1 MKRYKAN
8 LTLFSFCLLTLCLPV
23 DASQCQVKI
32 DREKI
37 VSSMSGRIPKE
48 WGERVSGVKT
58 RLAADRKIIALTFD
72 ACGGRRSSSYDAKLI
87 GYLEEEKIPATLF
100 ISGGWI
106 DVNLEIFKK
115 LARNPLFDIGNHGLN
130 HKPCSSMGRSAYG
143 IEGTKNVDEM
153 FDEIEQNA
161 IKIETLTGRRPK
173 YYRPATGHSD
183 EICVEMAN
191 ALGYEVVNF
200 SLSGDAGA
208 TFKKSQVKEA
218 LLNVPPSSIILLH
231 MNRPEGG
238 TAEGVMEA
246 IPEFK
251 KRGIGFVKLS
261 DTSLR

>member
-1 MKRYKAN
+1 MIK
-8 LTLFSFCLLTLCLPV
+8 
-23 DASQCQVKI
+23 KI
-32 DREKI
+32 DHIGIAVR
-37 VSSMSGRIPKE
+37 SLSDSLDTYR
-48 WGERVSGVKT
+48 
-58 RLAADRKIIALTFD
+58 RL
-72 ACGGRRSSSYDAKLI
+72 Y
-87 GYLEEEKIPATLF
+87 
-100 ISGGWI
+100 
-106 DVNLEIFKK
+106 
-115 LARNPLFDIGNHGLN
+115 GL
-130 HKPCSSMGRSAYG
+130 
-143 IEGTKNVDEM
+143 D
-153 FDEIEQNA
+153 A